1 MPHPPP
7 HGPMVGGMP
16 PMGDPPQ
23 EGMGQWVKRKMMGCD
38 TQDRGCRERTVMD
51 VDGAIHRGMAEGRYQ
66 NIDFNQWD
74 KYREKYMSG
83 AISTYQ
89 KEEIL
94 SRIQYPTEVAG
105 FHKPQDGPI
114 IPQIPHKPTEA
125 PPPLPHLL
133 EPQMKPPA
141 DGLFHEIPPE
151 DPNMLQDIMANL
163 ANIPKILFAP
173 KKLASGAPPHCYDL
187 VAQREY
193 PLPDECME
201 PTNMKPIPS
210 PMMAQVGEEE
220 INEEDLLRQEREE
233 KVSIVD
239 KTHENAVVSQAGEN
253 EWAEAR
259 DDYLGGKAMNY
270 KTEIAAIVTKYKVK
284 PVDCKTTDWSS
295 WSDKE
300 NECGTRN
307 RNILVKPQH
316 GGTDCS
322 DLQEITECSPI
333 DCVVEWSGWTEC
345 VNGIQHKNATITEKA
360 RYGGKDC
367 GDLQQTKDC
376 VMPVVEEPVVEPT
389 VAMEVIVEP
398 VAIVEDRP
406 AIISAIVDPLVQF
419 VQLFTP
425 GKEAIVVP
433 VISDTS
439 TVQQEVIPVQ
449 TGLPAEPASSA
460 VSITAP
466 SPVAEVKPATI
477 DTPEDEAKDDE
488 VAAKV
493 EPTIEEKKAR
503 WPWVV
508 GGLAIVGGGFFF
520 ISKRK

>member
-1 MPHPPP
+1 
-7 HGPMVGGMP
+7 
-16 PMGDPPQ
+16 
-23 EGMGQWVKRKMMGCD
+23 
-38 TQDRGCRERTVMD
+38 
-51 VDGAIHRGMAEGRYQ
+51 
-66 NIDFNQWD
+66 
-74 KYREKYMSG
+74 
-83 AISTYQ
+83 
-89 KEEIL
+89 
-94 SRIQYPTEVAG
+94 
-105 FHKPQDGPI
+105 
-114 IPQIPHKPTEA
+114 
-125 PPPLPHLL
+125 
-133 EPQMKPPA
+133 
-141 DGLFHEIPPE
+141 
-151 DPNMLQDIMANL
+151 
-163 ANIPKILFAP
+163 
-173 KKLASGAPPHCYDL
+173 
-187 VAQREY
+187 
-193 PLPDECME
+193 
-201 PTNMKPIPS
+201 
-210 PMMAQVGEEE
+210 
-220 INEEDLLRQEREE
+220 
-233 KVSIVD
+233 
-239 KTHENAVVSQAGEN
+239 
-253 EWAEAR
+253 
-259 DDYLGGKAMNY
+259 MNY